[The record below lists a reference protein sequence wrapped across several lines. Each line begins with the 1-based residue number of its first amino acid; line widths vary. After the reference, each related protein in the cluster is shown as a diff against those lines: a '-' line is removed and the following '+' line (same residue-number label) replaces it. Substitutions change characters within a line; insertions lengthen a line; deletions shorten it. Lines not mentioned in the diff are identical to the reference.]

1 MAKKTFTVA
10 DALEMFFASSSED
23 KASEPEGFDSS
34 EEEEYRD
41 NNKDP
46 FGHG

>member
-1 MAKKTFTVA
+1 MAKKNITVT
-10 DALEMFFASSSED
+10 DALEIIFASTRENG
-23 KASEPEGFDSS
+23 ASEPEGFDSS

-41 NNKDP
+41 NKDP